1 VNVTGAYVSESDG
14 VAVVDVV
21 SCFVVITMCVSDDV
35 VVVECAA
42 GLAVVTDAE
51 ACELDDV
58 IVAEGASGVVFFTG
72 ADVCEGDD
80 VIGLVVGGAE
90 WLVLLVTGAVFSQ
103 SGDVAFADVVSSVVV
118 DDGNVCLSG
127 NIGAVGGNLDVVFI
141 AGFFVVGG
149 GRVGLSL
156 GFLVE
161 GGLGVR
167 AHAMHIQEL
176 K

>member
-21 SCFVVITMCVSDDV
+21 SRFVVITVRESVDV

-42 GLAVVTDAE
+42 GLAVFADAE

-58 IVAEGASGVVFFTG
+58 IVAEGASGFVFFTG

-80 VIGLVVGGAE
+80 VVGLVDDGE

-103 SGDVAFADVVSSVVV
+103 SGAVAFVDVVSSVVV
-118 DDGNVCLSG
+118 DDGNVCASG
-127 NIGAVGGNLDVVFI
+127 NIGAVGGNLDVVFV